1 MKRSRG
7 LKMDDLAREFK
18 TQIATRQ
25 IQSCSD
31 VKKLQEVCISLMQ
44 AYFAANEM
52 IAEMMRADLPKWPQV
67 QESDE
72 A

>member
-1 MKRSRG
+1 
-7 LKMDDLAREFK
+7 MDDLAREFK
-18 TQIATRQ
+18 TQTATRQ

-31 VKKLQEVCISLMQ
+31 VKQLQEVCISFMR
-44 AYFAANEM
+44 AYFAAHQM
-52 IAEMMRADLPKWPQV
+52 LAEKMKADLPKWPQV